1 MRLAQYFNI
10 FKVQIKNNWVRE
22 AVYRTNFITSF
33 IVDLIWIIIEASLF
47 TVIYAHTESLGGWT
61 VHQVYFFL
69 GIFFASDALFSV
81 FFMRNFWVFS
91 DLINKGELD
100 IILTKPVPTLF
111 LALTRWMSLTNV
123 LNLALGIGVCIKYA
137 ERAGFQG
144 GWHWL
149 ALIAWLGVGLLTQ
162 CLVRFSFVIW
172 TFWTERGW
180 ALSRL
185 YYQFFSIATKPDII
199 YPAIVR
205 YSLMTFLPFAFVASV
220 PARALT
226 QGLQTSEYLWIGT
239 VLAFFFIFG
248 RWAWK
253 SGLKR
258 YQSASS

>member
-1 MRLAQYFNI
+1 MSLKQHYNI
-10 FKVQIKNNWVRE
+10 FLVQLKNNWVRE

-33 IVDLIWIIIEASLF
+33 IVDFIWIIIEASLF
-47 TVIYAHTESLGGWT
+47 TVIYAHTDNLGGWT
-61 VHQVYFFL
+61 VHQIYFFL
-69 GIFFASDALFSV
+69 GIFFASDALFSI

-100 IILTKPVPTLF
+100 IVLTKPVAPLF
-111 LALTRWMSLTNV
+111 LALTRSMSLTNV
-123 LNLALGIGVCIKYA
+123 LNLALGLGVCIKYA
-137 ERAGFQG
+137 KPAGFLG

-149 ALIAWLGVGLLTQ
+149 ELIAWLGVGLLTQ
-162 CLVRFSFVIW
+162 CLVRFSFVVW

-205 YSLMTFLPFAFVASV
+205 YTLMTVLPFAFVASV

-226 QGLQTSEYLWIGT
+226 QGLDRNEYVWIVV
-239 VLAFFFIFG
+239 VLSTFFIFN

>member
-1 MRLAQYFNI
+1 MEFKQYFNI
-10 FKVQIKNNWVRE
+10 FMVQVKNNWVRE

-33 IVDLIWIIIEASLF
+33 IVDLIWIVIEASLF
-47 TVIYAHTESLGGWT
+47 SVIYAHTDNLGGWT
-61 VHQVYFFL
+61 IHQVYFFL
-69 GIFFASDALFSV
+69 GIFFASDALFSI
-81 FFMRNFWVFS
+81 FFMRNFWMFS

-100 IILTKPVPTLF
+100 IMLTKPVGALF

-123 LNLALGIGVCIKYA
+123 LNLAMGIGVCIHYA
-137 ERAGFQG
+137 DAAGFKG
-144 GWHWL
+144 GWHWVEL
-149 ALIAWLGVGLLTQ
+149 TAWLGVGLLTQ
-162 CLVRFSFVIW
+162 SLVRFAFVIW

-185 YYQFFSIATKPDII
+185 YYQFFSIATKPDVI

-205 YSLMTFLPFAFVASV
+205 YTLMTFLPFAFVASV
-220 PARALT
+220 PARALIL
-226 QGLQTSEYLWIGT
+226 GLEMKEYAGIAT
-239 VLAFFFIFG
+239 VLLGFLLFN